1 MKSIKI
7 LVVDNEEDQRRLMS
21 VILTEFGYAVKTASS
36 AETAL
41 KRIDSENY
49 QLIITDLIMPG
60 MDGTEL
66 CERIKRIRPDV
77 KVYALSGHIELY
89 DDDKLE
95 KLGFDGTIK
104 KPVSMTALKE
114 TIESAVGIPRIAKSG
129 RRT

>member
-1 MKSIKI
+1 MTLSTIKKANDRGI
-7 LVVDNEEDQRRLMS
+7 RVLKRKR
-21 VILTEFGYAVKTASS
+21 
-36 AETAL
+36 ETAL

-66 CERIKRIRPDV
+66 CERIKGIRPDV

-89 DDDKLE
+89 DGDKLE

-104 KPVSMTALKE
+104 KPVSMREMKE

>member
-36 AETAL
+36 AEAAL
-41 KRIDSENY
+41 KCMDSENY

-66 CERIKRIRPDV
+66 CERIKCIRPGV
-77 KVYALSGHIELY
+77 KVYAISGHIELY

-95 KLGFDGTIK
+95 KLGFDGIIK
-104 KPVSMTALKE
+104 KPVSMNALKE
-114 TIESAVGIPRIAKSG
+114 TIESAVGIPR
-129 RRT
+129 T

>member
-36 AETAL
+36 AEAAL

-49 QLIITDLIMPG
+49 QLIITDLIMPE

-66 CERIKRIRPDV
+66 CERIKGTRPDV

-95 KLGFDGTIK
+95 KLGFDGIIK
-104 KPVSMTALKE
+104 KPVSMNALKK
-114 TIESAVGIPRIAKSG
+114 TIESAVGIPRIANSG